1 MIRNWAFSHHI
12 LTNNDMKSV
21 LEDYILF
28 DIETTGLSPES
39 DEIVELS
46 ALKVQSGDVIK
57 EFSMLVNPGIHIP
70 DLASSI
76 NGITDDMVKDA
87 PKMDQVLK
95 GFVTF
100 IGSSVLMGHN
110 IKRFDLKFIQRD
122 AVRYLGRE
130 LSNEYVDTLFI
141 ANRYLPDLESRS
153 LESLSY
159 HYGISYAGAHRAL
172 ADCHINKKVYDC
184 LIKEMDNPSEAA
196 KKVLVC
202 PRCGNT
208 LKKRTGAYGDFWGCR
223 SYPDCKYTRDC

>member
-1 MIRNWAFSHHI
+1 MLKECFA
-12 LTNNDMKSV
+12 
-21 LEDYILF
+21 DYVLF
-28 DIETTGLSPES
+28 DIETTGLSQES
-39 DEIVELS
+39 DEVVELS
-46 ALKVQSGDVIK
+46 AIKVQNGDVID

-70 DLASSI
+70 YTASSI
-76 NGITDDMVKDA
+76 NGITDDMVEDA

-95 GFVTF
+95 DFVTF
-100 IGSSVLMGHN
+100 IGNSVLMGHN

-130 LSNEYVDTLFI
+130 LSNKYVDTLFI

-184 LIKEMDNPSEAA
+184 LLKEIENPSEAA
-196 KKVLVC
+196 KNVMVC

-208 LKKRTGAYGDFWGCR
+208 LKRRTGSFGDFWGCR

>member
-1 MIRNWAFSHHI
+1 MLKECFA
-12 LTNNDMKSV
+12 
-21 LEDYILF
+21 DYVLF

-39 DEIVELS
+39 DEVVELS
-46 ALKVQSGDVIK
+46 AIKVQNGDVID

-70 DLASSI
+70 YTASSI
-76 NGITDDMVKDA
+76 NGITDDMVEDA
-87 PKMDQVLK
+87 PKMYQVLK
-95 GFVTF
+95 DFVTF
-100 IGSSVLMGHN
+100 IGNSVLMGHN

-130 LSNEYVDTLFI
+130 LSNKYVDTLFI

-184 LIKEMDNPSEAA
+184 LLKEIENPSEAA
-196 KKVLVC
+196 KNVMVC

-208 LKKRTGAYGDFWGCR
+208 LKRRTGSFGDFWGCR